1 MPQLWL
7 IIAAKFTPTNTFFF
21 QSILLLGFEPDGEIE
36 IDYKFFRC
44 VDERHNFLRFWVYSR
59 NTQFSQSVGCSQ

>member
-7 IIAAKFTPTNTFFF
+7 IIAAEYTLTNTFCF

-44 VDERHNFLRFWVYSR
+44 ADARCKLL
-59 NTQFSQSVGCSQ
+59 